1 MRACRYLKRRL
12 CHRRVQEEEAEEEER
27 ELRLRLMRRRFG
39 RRYRDLEGFEVLS
52 PLEYSF
58 FEEQQ
63 QRVLFFNFSKKKRK
77 KKKKNFWGQSPKP
90 KGFLNFFPL
99 FENERENTK
108 ESDGAIYKAFMPG
121 PLGLGFTYA
130 LSKFQ
135 LPTDVYKNM
144 NFLIGLDIAYY

>member
-63 QRVLFFNFSKKKRK
+63 QRVLFFNFSKKKK
-77 KKKKNFWGQSPKP
+77 KKFWGQSPKP

-135 LPTDVYKNM
+135 LSTDVYKNM
-144 NFLIGLDIAYY
+144 NFLIYLDTAYY

>member
-90 KGFLNFFPL
+90 KGFLNFFPFL
-99 FENERENTK
+99 KMSGKIRKKVTVQYIRLLCQAHWAWASPMHFRSSN
-108 ESDGAIYKAFMPG
+108 
-121 PLGLGFTYA
+121 
-130 LSKFQ
+130 FQ
-135 LPTDVYKNM
+135 PMFIKT
-144 NFLIGLDIAYY
+144 

>member
-1 MRACRYLKRRL
+1 MRACSYLKRRL

-58 FEEQQ
+58 LKNNNNAFCFSIS
-63 QRVLFFNFSKKKRK
+63 QRRRGRRRK
-77 KKKKNFWGQSPKP
+77 KKFWGQSPKP
-90 KGFLNFFPL
+90 KGFLNFFSL

-144 NFLIGLDIAYY
+144 NFLICLDIVYY

>member
-58 FEEQQ
+58 LKNNNNAFCISIS
-63 QRVLFFNFSKKKRK
+63 QRRRGRRRK
-77 KKKKNFWGQSPKP
+77 KKFWGQSPKP
-90 KGFLNFFPL
+90 KGFLKFFPL

-135 LPTDVYKNM
+135 LSTDVYKNM
-144 NFLIGLDIAYY
+144 NFLIGLNTVYY